1 MINNLIVRG
10 RTSNCCVGG
19 VLTYHCLVRFPI
31 METTTYISAFTIV
44 LWQFRFV
51 CVVYWVGIPLIPG
64 LTDSTGPSTSPGCQ
78 SNTLAMLITFC

>member
-1 MINNLIVRG
+1 
-10 RTSNCCVGG
+10 
-19 VLTYHCLVRFPI
+19 
-31 METTTYISAFTIV
+31 METTTYISLLSQLC

-64 LTDSTGPSTSPGCQ
+64 LTDSTGPSTSLGCQ